1 MPGVEI
7 RILYSY
13 HQRRRKEE
21 NMQQESER
29 LNQENKLLKQS
40 EELRALREKE
50 ALLRE
55 SLFRRMSVIHKIP
68 SLEENK
74 NPNNDNQK
82 IVLTEEDWEEIR
94 TTVDG
99 SYNQFT
105 KRLLSSYP
113 QLSQIKH

>member
-40 EELRALREKE
+40 EELRALRETEVIINLPNAYYPAILNSHKWNINFV
-50 ALLRE
+50 AL
-55 SLFRRMSVIHKIP
+55 
-68 SLEENK
+68 
-74 NPNNDNQK
+74 
-82 IVLTEEDWEEIR
+82 
-94 TTVDG
+94 
-99 SYNQFT
+99 
-105 KRLLSSYP
+105 
-113 QLSQIKH
+113 